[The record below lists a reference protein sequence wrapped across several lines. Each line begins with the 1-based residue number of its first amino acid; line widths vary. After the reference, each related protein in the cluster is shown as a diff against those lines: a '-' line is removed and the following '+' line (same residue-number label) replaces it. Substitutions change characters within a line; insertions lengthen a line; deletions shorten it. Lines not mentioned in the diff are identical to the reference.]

1 VNRERSPEPRNEIGP
16 PPRSLRIA
24 MLGSKGIPARHGGIE
39 RHVEELAR
47 RLVQRGH
54 RVDVFTRAY
63 HPVRTATCDGV
74 RLLRRPSLQTK
85 HFDAASHT
93 ALCAIESAV
102 RGGYD
107 ILHFHGIGPGL
118 FLPWAGKRA
127 STVFTYHAQD
137 WRQRKWG
144 PAARW
149 FLRQG
154 ERTAIRHAGAVIAVS
169 HLLQRYV
176 QDTYGRQA
184 HYIPNGATFDIPD
197 GDAALAQWGLR
208 PEGYVLF
215 VGRILADRGL
225 GTLLDAFAAL
235 DGAHRLAVVG
245 DVHVSPAALR
255 ALQARADPRVVF
267 TGYQAGATLQ
277 SLYANAAVCVHPSEI
292 EGLPIAVLEAMAHAR
307 PVVVSDI
314 AENLE
319 AIGDTG
325 VAFPVGN
332 PDALRHVL
340 AELLT
345 QPQRAAALGQKAC
358 ARARASYNW
367 EDIVRATEDVYR
379 SLARARGD
387 RGSRRP

>member
-1 VNRERSPEPRNEIGP
+1 MNGEQTTDSRTACDA

-24 MLGSKGIPARHGGIE
+24 MVGSKGIPARHGGIE
-39 RHVEELAR
+39 RHVEEISR

-63 HPVRTATCDGV
+63 HPLRETTCDGV
-74 RLLRRPSLQTK
+74 RLLRRPSLHTK

-93 ALCAIESAV
+93 ALCALEIAA

-118 FLPWAGKRA
+118 FLPWVGKRA
-127 STVFTYHAQD
+127 HTVFTYHAQD

-169 HLLQRYV
+169 HLLQHYV
-176 QDTYGRQA
+176 QNTYGRRA
-184 HYIPNGATFDIPD
+184 YYVPNGATFDVPD
-197 GDAALAQWGLR
+197 SDAGLAQWGLHPR
-208 PEGYVLF
+208 GYVLF

-235 DGAHRLAVVG
+235 DGPQRLVVVG
-245 DVHVSPAALR
+245 DVQVSPATLR

-267 TGYQAGATLQ
+267 TGFQAGATLQ
-277 SLYANAAVCVHPSEI
+277 GLYANAAVCVHPSEV
-292 EGLPIAVLEAMAHAR
+292 EGLPIAVIEAMAHAR

-332 PDALRHVL
+332 PDALRAVL
-340 AELLT
+340 DELLT
-345 QPQRAAALGQKAC
+345 QPERALALGQKAC

-367 EDIVRATEDVYR
+367 EDIARATEDVYL
-379 SLARARGD
+379 SLG
-387 RGSRRP
+387 